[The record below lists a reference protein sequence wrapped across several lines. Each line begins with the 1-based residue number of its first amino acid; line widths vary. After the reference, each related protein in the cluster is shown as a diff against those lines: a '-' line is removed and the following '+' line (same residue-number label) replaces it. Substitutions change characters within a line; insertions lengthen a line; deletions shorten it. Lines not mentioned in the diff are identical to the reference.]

1 MGAPRRGTMLPS
13 LLNTSHHAEPPAEG
27 RSGSVPAQRPSGRAA
42 SQTEIS
48 VL

>member
-13 LLNTSHHAEPPAEG
+13 LNTSHHAEPQAEG